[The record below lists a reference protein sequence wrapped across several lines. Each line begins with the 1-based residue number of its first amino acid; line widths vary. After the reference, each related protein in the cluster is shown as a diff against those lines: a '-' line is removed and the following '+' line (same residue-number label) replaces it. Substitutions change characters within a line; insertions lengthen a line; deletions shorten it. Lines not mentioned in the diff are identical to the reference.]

1 MNLDDADRYIYMKGG
16 TLVYESVF
24 EKQFTG
30 DFKRLLNCVEDSIFD
45 DKIDWNLVKRDYG
58 ERLL

>member
-1 MNLDDADRYIYMKGG
+1 MKGG
-16 TLVYESVF
+16 TIVYQSVF

-45 DKIDWNLVKRDYG
+45 DKIDWTLAKRDYA
-58 ERLL
+58 ERL